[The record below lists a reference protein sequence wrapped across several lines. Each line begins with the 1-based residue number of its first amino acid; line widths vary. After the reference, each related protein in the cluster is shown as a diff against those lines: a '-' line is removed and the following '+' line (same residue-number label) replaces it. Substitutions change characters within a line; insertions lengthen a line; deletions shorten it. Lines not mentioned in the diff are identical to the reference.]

1 MAPSAASSAATSAIA
16 VPGAPC
22 WVSLLTVDR
31 AAAQDFYGA
40 VMGWTFR
47 HGRLGEDFTVA
58 IHDGKPVAGIG
69 NVARR
74 MGVAVSWTA
83 YFAVE
88 DADAIAARIR
98 ERGGTVAVG
107 PLTVGPGRAAL
118 AADPAGAV
126 FGFWEGETL
135 REWHIGREGAPAW
148 LELRTRNAFDA
159 AIFYGEVFEWATG
172 RPDRCEVR
180 YEDDSVMVR
189 SAGHTVACLRGGG
202 VEAAPD
208 PRVRPRWHVYFRV
221 DDVEKAVEA
230 AIAAGGTVA
239 AEPGDSTVGREA
251 TLRDPEGG
259 LFTVTSGG
267 A

>member
-1 MAPSAASSAATSAIA
+1 MSVLDRA

-22 WVSLLTVDR
+22 WVSLLTGDLS
-31 AAAQDFYGA
+31 AAQDFYGE

-47 HGRLGEDFTVA
+47 SGRLGEDFRVA
-58 IHDGKPVAGIG
+58 LHDGRPVAGLG

-74 MGVAVSWTA
+74 ANVDLSGGAWWTC

-88 DADAIAARIR
+88 DADATAARIR
-98 ERGGTVAVG
+98 ERGATVAVG
-107 PLTVGPGRAAL
+107 PLTIGHGRAAL

-135 REWHIGREGAPAW
+135 REWHVGHEGAPAW

-159 AIFYGEVFEWATG
+159 AIFYGGVFDWATG

-180 YEDDSVMVR
+180 YEDDAVMVR
-189 SAGHTVACLRGGG
+189 FGGHTVACLRGGG

-208 PRVRPRWHVYFRV
+208 PRIRPRWHVYFRV

-230 AIAAGGTVA
+230 ALSAGGTVA
-239 AEPGDSTVGREA
+239 AGPGDSRVGREA

-259 LFTVTSGG
+259 LFTVTAGED
-267 A
+267 

>member
-1 MAPSAASSAATSAIA
+1 MAAPSPHRA

-22 WVSLLTVDR
+22 WVTLLTSDLT
-31 AAAQDFYGA
+31 AAQDFYGA

-47 HGRLGEDFTVA
+47 PGSLGEDFSVA
-58 IHDGKPVAGIG
+58 LDDGRPVAGIG
-69 NVARR
+69 NVARA
-74 MGVAVSWTA
+74 MGVAVSWTS

-88 DADAIAARIR
+88 DADTVASRIR
-98 ERGGTVAVG
+98 ERGATVAVG
-107 PLTVGPGRAAL
+107 PLSVGHGRAAL

-135 REWHIGREGAPAW
+135 REWNIGHAGAPAW
-148 LELRTRNAFDA
+148 LELRTRDAFAA

-180 YEDDSVMVR
+180 YEDEAVMVR
-189 SAGHTVACLRGGG
+189 SAGHTVACLRGGA

-208 PRVRPRWHVYFRV
+208 PRIRPRWHVYFCV
-221 DDVEKAVEA
+221 DDVEKAVETA
-230 AIAAGGTVA
+230 LAAGGTVA
-239 AEPGDSTVGREA
+239 AEPDDTRVGDYRQGREA

-259 LFTVTSGG
+259 LFTVTANTG
-267 A
+267 